1 MQKIIN
7 NEKADENKDVKKK
20 NETEDGKPDDKKGKI
35 VIKDLKFSSI
45 FDATILAIKE
55 QEKIKKNLDGE
66 VTQSSETE
74 LKEKDVKSSSK
85 HKKKHHHNKE
95 SKKRKRSNS
104 SSRERK
110 RSKTKS
116 KSKSRSPDRNGYH
129 RGEKHKCREI
139 SDKKDKLKHDDL
151 KKHKES
157 RIKEVGNRDRDDEY
171 KRRRK
176 SRDSFYKRDSSSDRE
191 DKWFLRDR
199 YRGYGDRER
208 ERDKRFRE
216 KSEESTNHIDKKKL
230 LEIARKNA
238 IQMMKSGS
246 LPGALTLGPQAQEKV
261 IAAIKSGG
269 KTVEEL
275 TDFCKTLSR
284 KEELGELSSISDE
297 NGSDSDGEKPF
308 HHPFQIK
315 ERPVSIT
322 MNIKNSVPL
331 PIKNLQER
339 ASELRMQF
347 PVSSGQQHRKTEN
360 EWVPVSPKKPDPPP
374 PQAPVIKPPPP
385 VNPPIPVIAPPL
397 PSEIA
402 LPPPI
407 EPTPPTTVAAIVAPP
422 PPQAGVQVFPTST
435 PNENIDIAAIVTQR
449 LSAMR
454 KLQENPN
461 DVQALNSIYK
471 AQKEMNTWAESKQQ
485 IGQFTGSTGAQIL
498 TQAELAS
505 GYQAWARKDQLQT
518 AAPVSGGMGMHLLQ
532 KMGWKPGEGLG
543 KEKTGTL
550 EPLLLEVKLDK
561 KGIVAKEE
569 QKKKITKIT
578 KPQTVK
584 TLQGKHPV
592 SLLGEYATKSK
603 LGVPQYDLCFEC
615 GPDHKKNF
623 LFRVILNN
631 IEYKPQIASP
641 NKKEAKANA
650 ALVCLQ
656 SLGVLPPTPQP
667 QMVAPPP
674 GVSIITPNE

>member
-1 MQKIIN
+1 MSLEDQKQVTSTPQKSSMEILTELFESFDAEPPVI
-7 NEKADENKDVKKK
+7 VKK
-20 NETEDGKPDDKKGKI
+20 EKKGDQK
-35 VIKDLKFSSI
+35 
-45 FDATILAIKE
+45 
-55 QEKIKKNLDGE
+55 
-66 VTQSSETE
+66 
-74 LKEKDVKSSSK
+74 K
-85 HKKKHHHNKE
+85 HKKKKKHKHKE
-95 SKKRKRSNS
+95 KKHKKKTKKHKRSQSCSSDNS
-104 SSRERK
+104 GVDLTDILIK
-110 RSKTKS
+110 Q
-116 KSKSRSPDRNGYH
+116 
-129 RGEKHKCREI
+129 EKEP
-139 SDKKDKLKHDDL
+139 SEDKLKSDLIQKISNSDSVENKDTKTLDD
-151 KKHKES
+151 KSDKVREQES
-157 RIKEVGNRDRDDEY
+157 EYRNRDRDTARDKNEHH
-171 KRRRK
+171 KHHRRK
-176 SRDSFYKRDSSSDRE
+176 SRDSFYKKDSSSDRE
-191 DKWFLRDR
+191 DKWSLRDR
-199 YRGYGDRER
+199 YRGYSDRDREKDKKF
-208 ERDKRFRE
+208 RD
-216 KSEESTNHIDKKKL
+216 KSEENTTHIDKKKL

-284 KEELGELSSISDE
+284 KEELGELSSISDDNASE
-297 NGSDSDGEKPF
+297 SDSEKPF

-360 EWVPVSPKKPDPPP
+360 EWVPVSPKKPEPPP
-374 PQAPVIKPPPP
+374 PAVKPPTTNPIPAITAPP
-385 VNPPIPVIAPPL
+385 VT
-397 PSEIA
+397 EIA
-402 LPPPI
+402 LPPQT
-407 EPTPPTTVAAIVAPP
+407 EPVQAIPVAPMVAP
-422 PPQAGVQVFPTST
+422 SQLGVQVFPAPS

-461 DVQALNSIYK
+461 DVQALNSMYK

-498 TQAELAS
+498 SQAELSS

-543 KEKTGTL
+543 KEKTGAL

-569 QKKKITKIT
+569 QKKKAAKIN
-578 KPQTVK
+578 KPQAVK
-584 TLQGKHPV
+584 SLQGKHPV

-623 LFRVILNN
+623 LFRVLLNN
-631 IEYKPQIASP
+631 VEYKPQIASP

-656 SLGVLPPTPQP
+656 ALGVMPPPPPPPSQP
-667 QMVAPPP
+667 VGP
-674 GVSIITPNE
+674 GVSIITPAE

>member
-1 MQKIIN
+1 MSLEDQKRVISSPQKSSMEILTELFESFDAEPPVIVKKEKSGDQKKHKKKKKHKHKEKKHKKKSKKHKRSQSCSSGSSGVDLTDILVKQEKESSEGKMKNDLIQKITN
-7 NEKADENKDVKKK
+7 NDENKDSKMLDEKNDKSKEQGTDKK
-20 NETEDGKPDDKKGKI
+20 NKI

-55 QEKIKKNLDGE
+55 QEKIKKNINGA
-66 VTQSSETE
+66 TPETE
-74 LKEKDVKSSSK
+74 QKNKSGKSGCK
-85 HKKKHHHNKE
+85 HKRKHHRSKSTEH
-95 SKKRKRSNS
+95 KKRKHSRS

-110 RSKTKS
+110 RSRT

-129 RGEKHKCREI
+129 KDDKHKHRE
-139 SDKKDKLKHDDL
+139 SDEKKDYKSRYDDFR
-151 KKHKES
+151 KHKEPEYRS
-157 RIKEVGNRDRDDEY
+157 RGKESIRDKDEHH
-171 KRRRK
+171 KHRRRK

-191 DKWFLRDR
+191 DKWSMRDR
-199 YRGYGDRER
+199 YRGYGDRDR

-216 KSEESTNHIDKKKL
+216 KSEENTAHIDKKKL

-284 KEELGELSSISDE
+284 KEELGELSSISDDNASE
-297 NGSDSDGEKPF
+297 SDSEKPF

-360 EWVPVSPKKPDPPP
+360 EWVPVSPKKPEPSPPP
-374 PQAPVIKPPPP
+374 AKPPPTIQI
-385 VNPPIPVIAPPL
+385 PPITAPPPAEIAP
-397 PSEIA
+397 S
-402 LPPPI
+402 PPAEPVQPI
-407 EPTPPTTVAAIVAPP
+407 VVTPIVAPP
-422 PPQAGVQVFPTST
+422 QPGVQVFPAPL

-461 DVQALNSIYK
+461 DVQALNSMYK

-498 TQAELAS
+498 SQAELSS
-505 GYQAWARKDQLQT
+505 GYQAWARKALEL
-518 AAPVSGGMGMHLLQ
+518 S
-532 KMGWKPGEGLG
+532 EGRR
-543 KEKTGTL
+543 
-550 EPLLLEVKLDK
+550 
-561 KGIVAKEE
+561 
-569 QKKKITKIT
+569 
-578 KPQTVK
+578 
-584 TLQGKHPV
+584 
-592 SLLGEYATKSK
+592 
-603 LGVPQYDLCFEC
+603 F
-615 GPDHKKNF
+615 
-623 LFRVILNN
+623 
-631 IEYKPQIASP
+631 
-641 NKKEAKANA
+641 KAFN
-650 ALVCLQ
+650 V
-656 SLGVLPPTPQP
+656 
-667 QMVAPPP
+667 
-674 GVSIITPNE
+674 